1 MKIFE
6 TVFRFPG
13 IYPLKGNKMKKF
25 NFFETVFQLPGFLPY
40 ERGTE

>member
-25 NFFETVFQLPGFLPY
+25 IFFGRIFQLPGVLPHVK
-40 ERGTE
+40 GK